1 MNRMARFLG
10 LVFAVVTAIGAA
22 GCERPRGL
30 PDDVV
35 DGRKLFRGNCA
46 MCHGPN
52 GEGMPKLGK
61 NLTTNAFVKGLSDE
75 ELVQFLKV
83 GRSAG
88 DPLNERGIDMPPKG
102 GNPALSDQD
111 LARIADYVRFIQ

>member
-1 MNRMARFLG
+1 
-10 LVFAVVTAIGAA
+10 
-22 GCERPRGL
+22 
-30 PDDVV
+30 
-35 DGRKLFRGNCA
+35 

-61 NLTTNAFVKGLSDE
+61 GLKANQFVQGLSNE
-75 ELVQFLKV
+75 EFVQFLKV

-88 DPLNERGIDMPPKG
+88 DPLNEQGIDMPPKG

-111 LARIADYVRFIQ
+111 LGLIALYVRSIQ